1 MKSGKNKAKPY
12 LSAEAIQAKIQEN
25 PIVKLGDVVYAQIE
39 DAILSSELAPGQK
52 INITKL
58 AETMGVSTTPV
69 RDAVDRLCAKGF
81 IVNRQG
87 VDAKYSSYYIFDMSN
102 DSLRDLYDARKAVE
116 CKAVYLCAQ
125 KNWNV
130 DLDKLYQLALDFQ
143 SPLETYTYDRSV
155 PWNRSDT
162 AILDRQFHSLIVR
175 STGNIYL
182 MEMYSIISKYL
193 DYVSVRRSEFLKK
206 ERNPDSIKMLANQHM
221 TIYNAVKLGFADMAI
236 SLMDEHI
243 SYCADHI
250 VQNRQDI
257 DP

>member
-1 MKSGKNKAKPY
+1 M
-12 LSAEAIQAKIQEN
+12 
-25 PIVKLGDVVYAQIE
+25 
-39 DAILSSELAPGQK
+39 
-52 INITKL
+52 
-58 AETMGVSTTPV
+58 STTPV

-155 PWNRSDT
+155 PWNQSDT

-221 TIYNAVKLGFADMAI
+221 TIYNAVKLGFEDMAMH
-236 SLMDEHI
+236 LMDEHI
-243 SYCADHI
+243 SY
-250 VQNRQDI
+250 
-257 DP
+257 